1 MDIETNNVTAS
12 QQENLQ
18 AQSESSAEQVTLVN
32 GEPYVN
38 GILLSKIWLKAKKS
52 RKRKRHFTT
61 KNNNLSITKRAVG

>member
-12 QQENLQ
+12 QQEKLQ

-38 GILLSKIWLKAKKS
+38 GILLSKIWLKAKK
-52 RKRKRHFTT
+52 KPKE
-61 KNNNLSITKRAVG
+61 KKALYDKK

>member
-38 GILLSKIWLKAKKS
+38 GILLSKI
-52 RKRKRHFTT
+52 
-61 KNNNLSITKRAVG
+61 